1 MSHSIR
7 YAGAHV
13 PAAKPPELCG
23 HLPCRR
29 AARHAVRPR
38 PSCMCNIPS
47 CRGYRP
53 ASASVWAGTA
63 FPVSPMEKNVSRET
77 YRAPHL
83 PEKEMRQIA
92 VCSTH
97 ILIKAGSVMKSR
109 FPGRGDP
116 EPCRIRS
123 PLLCEGFMEPWGAA
137 AAAKPP
143 RRSQSGLWRLR
154 RQRAAPRLPY
164 TGKNG
169 ERRTVYK
176 RCPKLSIYKKP
187 PR

>member
-1 MSHSIR
+1 MEEAGFLKRGACFFVAQYTIR
-7 YAGAHV
+7 GGA
-13 PAAKPPELCG
+13 
-23 HLPCRR
+23 R

-47 CRGYRP
+47 CCGYRP

-77 YRAPHL
+77 YKAPHL

-97 ILIKAGSVMKSR
+97 ILIKAGSVMESR

-137 AAAKPP
+137 AAASPP
-143 RRSQSGLWRLR
+143 RRPQGGLWRRR
-154 RQRAAPRLPY
+154 RQRAAPPPS
-164 TGKNG
+164 K
-169 ERRTVYK
+169 RTQ
-176 RCPKLSIYKKP
+176 
-187 PR
+187 PRSPT

>member
-1 MSHSIR
+1 MSHRIR

-23 HLPCRR
+23 ANAPQACRK
-29 AARHAVRPR
+29 ARSAPPAFVHVYI
-38 PSCMCNIPS
+38 SS

-53 ASASVWAGTA
+53 ASAFVWAETA
-63 FPVSPMEKNVSRET
+63 FPVSPKQKNVSRET

-97 ILIKAGSVMKSR
+97 ILIKAGSVMESR

-116 EPCRIRS
+116 EPCRIRG

-137 AAAKPP
+137 AAAEPP
-143 RRSQSGLWRLR
+143 RRPQGGLWRLR
-154 RQRAAPRLPY
+154 RQRAAPSPS
-164 TGKNG
+164 
-169 ERRTVYK
+169 VYREK
-176 RCPKLSIYKKP
+176 RGAAGSV
-187 PR
+187 

>member
-1 MSHSIR
+1 MSHGIR

-23 HLPCRR
+23 ANAPQACRK
-29 AARHAVRPR
+29 ARSAPPAFVHVYI
-38 PSCMCNIPS
+38 SS

-97 ILIKAGSVMKSR
+97 ILIKAGSVMESR

-116 EPCRIRS
+116 EPCRIRG

-137 AAAKPP
+137 AAASPP
-143 RRSQSGLWRLR
+143 RRPQGGLWRLR
-154 RQRAAPRLPY
+154 RQRAAPSPSVYRE
-164 TGKNG
+164 NG
-169 ERRTVYK
+169 ERRTAYK
-176 RCPKLSIYKKP
+176 RYTKLSIYQKP

>member
-1 MSHSIR
+1 MSHGIR
-7 YAGAHV
+7 YGGRTFRQQSRRNSAGQM
-13 PAAKPPELCG
+13 PR
-23 HLPCRR
+23 RR

-92 VCSTH
+92 VCSKH
-97 ILIKAGSVMKSR
+97 ILIKAGSVMESR

-116 EPCRIRS
+116 ELCCIRS

-137 AAAKPP
+137 AAASPP
-143 RRSQSGLWRLR
+143 RRPQGGLWRLR
-154 RQRAAPRLPY
+154 RQRAAPPPSVYRE
-164 TGKNG
+164 NG
-169 ERRTVYK
+169 ERRTAYK
-176 RCPKLSIYKKP
+176 RYPKLSIYQKP